1 MPLQCLFLE
10 SQTKITSLKYHD
22 QASNSTIIESAS
34 LTTNKVA
41 LKPQPRQ
48 YWSIVDF
55 NKKGK
60 EAERKQ
66 TFCRNTA
73 LENVSSLVLK
83 FQEICE
89 VFSRA
94 KQAKTLDMALRSEN
108 YLLPSLSSVNC
119 KQRKALDRECVCV
132 DKGK

>member
-10 SQTKITSLKYHD
+10 SQTKIAYLKNHD

-48 YWSIVDF
+48 YWSIADF

-66 TFCRNTA
+66 TFYRNAA

-83 FQEICE
+83 LQEIYE
-89 VFSRA
+89 VFCRV
-94 KQAKTLDMALRSEN
+94 KPAKTLDMTLRSEN
-108 YLLPSLSSVNC
+108 DLLSSVSSVNC
-119 KQRKALDRECVCV
+119 KQRDALDRECVCF